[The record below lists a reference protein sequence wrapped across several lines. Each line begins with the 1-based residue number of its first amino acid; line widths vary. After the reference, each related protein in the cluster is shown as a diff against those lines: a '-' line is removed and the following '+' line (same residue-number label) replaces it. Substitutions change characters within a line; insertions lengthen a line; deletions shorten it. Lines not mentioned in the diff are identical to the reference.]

1 MWQEGVGFESSSQL
15 KQINKFQGSLALIIL
30 SMFSLIVLEETG
42 QRTIV
47 ASHDTANARG
57 EFEHVGHGG
66 GVQQLVL

>member
-1 MWQEGVGFESSSQL
+1 MICLF
-15 KQINKFQGSLALIIL
+15 
-30 SMFSLIVLEETG
+30 IVSIK
-42 QRTIV
+42 RTIV

>member
-1 MWQEGVGFESSSQL
+1 
-15 KQINKFQGSLALIIL
+15 
-30 SMFSLIVLEETG
+30 MFSLIVLEETG

-57 EFEHVGHGG
+57 ELEHVGHGG